1 MKKVLKYKKILYV
14 ILIII
19 VFLYYLLFLGKL
31 YLKRLDNFIS
41 HNNNLII
48 NKEVANYIKD
58 NNLGD
63 IPSLYVIKYNEKG
76 EIILSSLDSRKI
88 NEYIGKSIK
97 KLSSS
102 IDNKIYISYIEKYFK
117 TLKINNRKY
126 ILVPFGIVTNNP
138 FLYNFGPKIVLS
150 YDLITSL
157 LFNVEVNIKNYGL
170 NNVIVETYLTIK
182 IEQTILKPVV
192 NKVTTYNNKF
202 LLSTDIVYGKV
213 SDYSGYNYL
222 KYDGLVK

>member
-1 MKKVLKYKKILYV
+1 MKKVLKYKKLLYV

-76 EIILSSLDSRKI
+76 EIISSSLDSRKI

-170 NNVIVETYLTIK
+170 NNVIVETYLTVK

>member
-76 EIILSSLDSRKI
+76 EIVSSSLDSRKI

-138 FLYNFGPKIVLS
+138 FLYNFGPKIALS

-157 LFNVEVNIKNYGL
+157 LFNVEVSIKNYGL

>member
-1 MKKVLKYKKILYV
+1 MKKVLKYKKLLYI

-31 YLKRLDNFIS
+31 YLKRLDSFIS

-76 EIILSSLDSRKI
+76 EIISSSLDSRKI

-170 NNVIVETYLTIK
+170 NNVIVETYLTVK

>member
-76 EIILSSLDSRKI
+76 EIVSSSIDSRKI

-138 FLYNFGPKIVLS
+138 FLYNFGPKIALS

-157 LFNVEVNIKNYGL
+157 LFNVEVSIKNYGL

>member
-1 MKKVLKYKKILYV
+1 M
-14 ILIII
+14 
-19 VFLYYLLFLGKL
+19 
-31 YLKRLDNFIS
+31 
-41 HNNNLII
+41 
-48 NKEVANYIKD
+48 
-58 NNLGD
+58 
-63 IPSLYVIKYNEKG
+63 
-76 EIILSSLDSRKI
+76 
-88 NEYIGKSIK
+88 
-97 KLSSS
+97 
-102 IDNKIYISYIEKYFK
+102 
-117 TLKINNRKY
+117 
-126 ILVPFGIVTNNP
+126 
-138 FLYNFGPKIVLS
+138 S

-170 NNVIVETYLTIK
+170 NNVIVETYLTVK

>member
-31 YLKRLDNFIS
+31 YLKRLDSFIS

-76 EIILSSLDSRKI
+76 EIISSSLDSRKI

-150 YDLITSL
+150 YYLITSL

-170 NNVIVETYLTIK
+170 NNVIVETYLTVK

>member
-1 MKKVLKYKKILYV
+1 MKKVLKYKKLLYV

-76 EIILSSLDSRKI
+76 EIISSSLDSRKI

>member
-76 EIILSSLDSRKI
+76 EIISSSLDSRKI

-102 IDNKIYISYIEKYFK
+102 IYNKIYISYIEKYFK

-126 ILVPFGIVTNNP
+126 ILVPFINP
-138 FLYNFGPKIVLS
+138 L
-150 YDLITSL
+150 
-157 LFNVEVNIKNYGL
+157 
-170 NNVIVETYLTIK
+170 
-182 IEQTILKPVV
+182 
-192 NKVTTYNNKF
+192 
-202 LLSTDIVYGKV
+202 
-213 SDYSGYNYL
+213 
-222 KYDGLVK
+222 

>member
-1 MKKVLKYKKILYV
+1 M
-14 ILIII
+14 
-19 VFLYYLLFLGKL
+19 
-31 YLKRLDNFIS
+31 
-41 HNNNLII
+41 
-48 NKEVANYIKD
+48 
-58 NNLGD
+58 
-63 IPSLYVIKYNEKG
+63 
-76 EIILSSLDSRKI
+76 
-88 NEYIGKSIK
+88 
-97 KLSSS
+97 
-102 IDNKIYISYIEKYFK
+102 
-117 TLKINNRKY
+117 
-126 ILVPFGIVTNNP
+126 
-138 FLYNFGPKIVLS
+138 S

-157 LFNVEVNIKNYGL
+157 LFNVEVSIKNYGL

>member
-14 ILIII
+14 ISIII

-31 YLKRLDNFIS
+31 YLRRLDNFIS

-76 EIILSSLDSRKI
+76 EIISSSLDSRKI

-157 LFNVEVNIKNYGL
+157 LFNVEVSIKNYGL

>member
-1 MKKVLKYKKILYV
+1 MKKVLKYKKLLYV

-76 EIILSSLDSRKI
+76 EIISSSLDSRKI

-157 LFNVEVNIKNYGL
+157 LFNVEVSIKNYGL
-170 NNVIVETYLTIK
+170 NNVIVETYLTVK